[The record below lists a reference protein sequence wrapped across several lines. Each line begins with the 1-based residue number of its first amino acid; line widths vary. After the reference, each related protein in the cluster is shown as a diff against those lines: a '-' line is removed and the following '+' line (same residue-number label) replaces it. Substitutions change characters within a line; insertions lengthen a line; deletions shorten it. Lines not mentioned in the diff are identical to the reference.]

1 MWALEMLRYPKVS
14 SSALADNR
22 HRAMVV
28 AMIAVRMVEMAVHKI
43 VDVVTVRHCF
53 MAAFRSMHMI
63 GIVSLAS
70 MAWRASRGIG
80 VVDF

>member
-43 VDVVTVRHCF
+43 
-53 MAAFRSMHMI
+53 
-63 GIVSLAS
+63 
-70 MAWRASRGIG
+70 
-80 VVDF
+80 